1 MNNNNFTISEI
12 TNLQSRAEVV
22 FDNLLTNL
30 RKVQDSCNNMSTAV
44 ASGDSNI
51 SSRWTAI
58 ANSLVNPINNA
69 QKTFEVLNALM
80 ANYVQ
85 RTIENEGVTESQLSS
100 VDEALNEVNAE
111 VGSLVDLESLVVN
124 KNPTNNNF

>member
-100 VDEALNEVNAE
+100 VDEDLNEVNAE
-111 VGSLVDLESLVVN
+111 VGSLVYLESLVVN
-124 KNPTNNNF
+124 SLRYNRFF